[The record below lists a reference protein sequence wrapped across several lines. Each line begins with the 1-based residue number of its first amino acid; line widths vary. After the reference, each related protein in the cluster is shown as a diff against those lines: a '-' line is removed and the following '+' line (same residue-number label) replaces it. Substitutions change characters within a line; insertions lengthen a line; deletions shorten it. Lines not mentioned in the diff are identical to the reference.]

1 MKYIHKTP
9 PEPAATVMDYLKS
22 LPQYIMPHQALT
34 SLGHRV
40 TRIRNRAVKDFLIDT
55 FARLYKVDLSEAEQ
69 SDRHAYPDFNSFFTR
84 PLRPGVRPIAAGQED
99 IACPVDGVVSQ
110 AGAIEKGR
118 IFQAKGRSFSV
129 RELLG
134 GSEERAAQFTGGR
147 FATLYLSPRDYHR
160 VHMPRTGRLREMIHV
175 PGRLF
180 GVGAHATRAIPGVF
194 ARNERVAAIFDT
206 DTGPMALVLVGAMF
220 VACIETVWAGV
231 VTPPHG
237 RQVAVSDYRN
247 PAESPIVLTRG
258 QEMGRFNM
266 GSTVIVLF
274 ARDKVEWMP
283 DIMPGA
289 RVRMGQNIGRATLDP
304 TPRAETTGVNDRRD
318 F

>member
-1 MKYIHKTP
+1 MHKTP
-9 PEPAATVMDYLKS
+9 PEPVATATDYLKS
-22 LPQYIMPHQALT
+22 LPQYVMPLHALT
-34 SLGHRV
+34 GLGHRV
-40 TRIRNRAVKDFLIDT
+40 TRIRNHAVKDLLIDT
-55 FARLYKVDLSEAEQ
+55 FVRLYNVDLGEAEEPN
-69 SDRHAYPDFNSFFTR
+69 RHAYPDFNSFFTR
-84 PLRPGVRPIAAGQED
+84 PLRPGARPIADGQED

-110 AGAIEKGR
+110 AGAIEEDR

-134 GSEERAAQFTGGR
+134 GSEERAAQFAGGR
-147 FATLYLSPRDYHR
+147 FTTLYLSPRDYHR
-160 VHMPRTGRLREMIHV
+160 VHMPRTGGLREMIHV

-180 GVGAHATRAIPGVF
+180 GVGAHTTRAIPGVF

-206 DTGPMALVLVGAMF
+206 DAGPMALVLVGAMF

-231 VTPPHG
+231 VTPPRG
-237 RQVAVSDYRN
+237 RQVEVSDYRN
-247 PAESPIVLTRG
+247 PAGGPIMLARG

-274 ARDKVEWMP
+274 ARNKAEWIP
-283 DIMPGA
+283 GIMPGT
-289 RVRMGQNIGRATLDP
+289 RVLMGQNIGRVTLEGP
-304 TPRAETTGVNDRRD
+304 LHASAETMEATDRRA